1 MLEARKKMQIQFWGI
16 TQKSHYFHQRH
27 ASKLDPKSNSTFTN
41 LITDS
46 PYKLGIKE
54 KGEKTHISKH
64 FHQSYW
70 GKVCI
75 NILAWSTMIININD
89 TLAPKEC
96 SFPYRQMCSQ
106 CQRISVLH
114 ESITVLGGFVC
125 HFCKLLFYFWKQP
138 FHFSIY
144 QPLKRLPGRLW
155 TKFLCHSHPSQLSS
169 LLKAVQ
175 SLREL

>member
-1 MLEARKKMQIQFWGI
+1 MQIQFWGI

-114 ESITVLGGFVC
+114 ESITVLGVSFVI
-125 HFCKLLFYFWKQP
+125 FASYSFISGNNLFISQFTSHLSASLEDSGP
-138 FHFSIY
+138 SFSAI
-144 QPLKRLPGRLW
+144 LIL
-155 TKFLCHSHPSQLSS
+155 LSS
-169 LLKAVQ
+169 AAF
-175 SLREL
+175 